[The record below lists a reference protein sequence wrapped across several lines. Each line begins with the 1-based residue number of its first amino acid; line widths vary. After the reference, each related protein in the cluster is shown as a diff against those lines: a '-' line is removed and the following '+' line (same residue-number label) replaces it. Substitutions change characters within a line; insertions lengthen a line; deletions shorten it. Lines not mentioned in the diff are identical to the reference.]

1 MALTKTL
8 TKKSADKNT
17 NNTIV
22 ITVNL
27 VLMEDE
33 VEVLNQNFSQNHNP
47 VNNISVARNE
57 LVIKIQTAIDKYK
70 SDKVIYDST
79 AFTDAI
85 TYIDNNLEV

>member
-1 MALTKTL
+1 MALVKTV
-8 TKKSADKNT
+8 TKKSANKNT
-17 NNTIV
+17 NNII
-22 ITVNL
+22 ITANL
-27 VLMEDE
+27 VLTDDS
-33 VEVLNQNFSQNHNP
+33 VEVLNQDFSQNHNS

-57 LVIKIQTAIDKYK
+57 LLIKMQTAIDKYK

>member
-1 MALTKTL
+1 MALTKTV
-8 TKKSADKNT
+8 TKLEASKNT
-17 NNTIV
+17 NNTII

-33 VEVLNQNFSQNHNP
+33 VEVLNKNFSQNHNP

-70 SDKVIYDST
+70 NDKVIYDSI

-85 TYIDNNLEV
+85 TYINDNLEV